1 MKTSTTPSVQP
12 KPSRERS
19 GRMSWLN
26 RRCRRLVLS
35 RIGEL
40 PFSGLRIIDRDG
52 THVLGR
58 EHQATAEVRVHDL
71 RFWRMMATGG
81 SVGAGEAYV
90 AGLWDASDL
99 TAVIRVLALNRDAL
113 TEMERGT
120 ARFSRLPL
128 AILHRLNRNS
138 LEGSRRN
145 ISAHYDLGNDFF
157 SAWLDGRMQY
167 SSALYTDADESL
179 DQAQH
184 NKLAR
189 IAERLR
195 LGPDDHLLEIGTG
208 WGGLA
213 IFMARETGCRVT
225 TTTISRQQYE
235 YAKARIA
242 EVGLEQRIELLFED
256 YRALEGQYD
265 KLVSV
270 EMIEAVGADYL
281 DGYMAK
287 LSELLKPEGLAL
299 VQAITIEDFRY
310 AGALKRVDFI
320 QRYIFP
326 GSFMPSV
333 SAIVTA
339 MARATDLALL
349 GLEDIG
355 DSYAHTLASWRSRFE
370 QAWPDIQSKYN
381 FDEAFRRRW
390 RFYLSYCEGGFLER
404 AISDVQLLL
413 ARPQYR
419 KASSLQVAHSHAA

>member
-1 MKTSTTPSVQP
+1 MD
-12 KPSRERS
+12 
-19 GRMSWLN
+19 WLN
-26 RRCRRLVLS
+26 RKCRRLVLN
-35 RIGEL
+35 RIGAL
-40 PFSGLRIIDRDG
+40 PFSGLKIIDTDG
-52 THVLGR
+52 SYVLGHK
-58 EHQATAEVRVHDL
+58 EQATAEAHVHDL

-90 AGLWDASDL
+90 AGLWDATDL
-99 TAVIRVLALNRDAL
+99 TAVIRVLARNRDAL
-113 TEMERGT
+113 TEMEQGT
-120 ARFSRLPL
+120 ARFSSLPL
-128 AILHRLNRNS
+128 ALLHRLNRNS

-157 SAWLDGRMQY
+157 SAWLDARMQY
-167 SSALYTDADESL
+167 SSALYLQADESL
-179 DQAQH
+179 EQAQH

-189 IAERLR
+189 IAERLQ
-195 LGPDDHLLEIGTG
+195 LGSSDHLLEIGTG

-235 YAKARIA
+235 YAKAQIVEA
-242 EVGLEQRIELLFED
+242 GLEDRIELLFED
-256 YRALEGQYD
+256 YRALQGRYD

-270 EMIEAVGADYL
+270 EMIEAVGANYL
-281 DGYMAK
+281 DTYMAK

-333 SAIVTA
+333 SAITA
-339 MARATDLALL
+339 SMARGTDLALL
-349 GLEDIG
+349 GLEDMG
-355 DSYAHTLASWRSRFE
+355 DSYARTLADWRARFE
-370 QAWPDIQSKYN
+370 QAWSDIQSRYH

-419 KASSLQVAHSHAA
+419 KPSNPQALDSYAA